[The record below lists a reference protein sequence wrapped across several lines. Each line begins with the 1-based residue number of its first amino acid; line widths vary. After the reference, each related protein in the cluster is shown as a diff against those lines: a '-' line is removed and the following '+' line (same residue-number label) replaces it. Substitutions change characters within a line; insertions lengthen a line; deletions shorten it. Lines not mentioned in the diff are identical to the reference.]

1 MNIRTHLRETFKL
14 ALPISFGQLGHIMMG
29 VVDSIMVGKVGYAS
43 LAASALVNG
52 LFFLVLVLGIGM
64 SVAAT
69 PLIAIAKGEGK
80 DEECGRILNQSFLV
94 NIVFSFVL
102 ITGTYSVSLFI
113 PYMNQPPEVTKV
125 AIPYMQ
131 VLTASIIPFILFQ
144 TYRQFLEGLEMPNA
158 PMVVALLANVLN
170 AFLNWIFIYGNLGLP
185 ALGLFG
191 AGIATT
197 GTRWVMAISLMIFT
211 LKYKRVSEF
220 KPAVKIKPIDFN
232 LIKKIISIGLPVG
245 FQYFLEVACFTFA
258 TVMVGWLGSKQQ
270 AAHQIA
276 LNLASLTYM
285 IMLGIASAGTI
296 RVGNALGKKDVKQ
309 IRLSG
314 FSAIGMGAS
323 LMLFFA
329 VILISMKN
337 ILPTFYNSNPDVISY
352 ASSLLILAAFFQLF
366 DGLQATSIG
375 ALRGLT
381 DVKIPLYVSIFS
393 YWIIAIPISLLLGF
407 TFKLGVF
414 GVWIGLS
421 IGLVII
427 GTSMLVRFNKKSK
440 EAVTGLN

>member
-440 EAVTGLN
+440 EAVTGLD